1 VPKLGGGK
9 EELRITQYERRFG
22 DDRRNTRSRIFCPW
36 FDFGRNIGG
45 VCDVHR
51 AEIKAIKERKHK
63 MKKYKVIGERTEYY
77 EIEISAESED
87 EAHLIA
93 DGIGLERWE
102 ELNGTS
108 FRIDK
113 ESTEEV

>member
-1 VPKLGGGK
+1 
-9 EELRITQYERRFG
+9 
-22 DDRRNTRSRIFCPW
+22 
-36 FDFGRNIGG
+36 
-45 VCDVHR
+45 
-51 AEIKAIKERKHK
+51 

-77 EIEISAESED
+77 EIEISAESAD

>member
-1 VPKLGGGK
+1 M
-9 EELRITQYERRFG
+9 
-22 DDRRNTRSRIFCPW
+22 
-36 FDFGRNIGG
+36 
-45 VCDVHR
+45 
-51 AEIKAIKERKHK
+51 
-63 MKKYKVIGERTEYY
+63 MKKYKIIGERTEYY

-102 ELNGTS
+102 ELGGTS

>member
-1 VPKLGGGK
+1 MPKLGGGK
-9 EELRITQYERRFG
+9 EESKITQYERRFG
-22 DDRRNTRSRIFCPW
+22 DDRRSSRSRLLRPRFNL
-36 FDFGRNIGG
+36 GRDLGG
-45 VCDVHR
+45 FRYVYRPEV
-51 AEIKAIKERKHK
+51 KTIKERKRT

-102 ELNGTS
+102 ELDGTS

>member
-1 VPKLGGGK
+1 M
-9 EELRITQYERRFG
+9 
-22 DDRRNTRSRIFCPW
+22 
-36 FDFGRNIGG
+36 
-45 VCDVHR
+45 
-51 AEIKAIKERKHK
+51 KEREHI
-63 MKKYKVIGERTEYY
+63 MKKYKIIGERTEYY
-77 EIEISAESED
+77 QIEINAESEK

-108 FRIDK
+108 FRIDE